1 MGFIKAFA
9 GALSGTFADQWKD
22 YYMPR
27 AGVSET
33 AAIFQAVPQAQN
45 NGVGENTKGFNNIIS
60 NGSKIVVP
68 EGTALITIQDG
79 AITGFIAEPGGYEFR
94 SNDPNS
100 QSIFAGDGILS
111 PLIKSSWEKVK
122 FGGQPGSQ
130 QTAFYVSLKEIAGNK
145 FGTPET
151 IYWNDSFLETK
162 AGGMAR
168 GSYSIKIVDPLLF
181 VKNYVPVK
189 YLQPGA
195 PTYDFADMDNES
207 ANQLFDEF
215 VATIPAAVTKASMDA
230 REENIDTMDFIQ
242 TQKAKFSAV
251 MDAELETE
259 HNWSTE
265 RGIKVDNIN
274 MLINYDQATQE
285 LLAEVRTDDK
295 EIRKEKRR
303 LEVEAARGEL
313 YRNNMQ
319 GMMAGAVGHSMET
332 QAEGLKAAGEGIKAA
347 GENGSL
353 QDAGGAMFMGMGM
366 NSQAASQGAA
376 ALGAVANMQPQQPA
390 PAQPAAE
397 DPTEKLLNAKK
408 LLDAGAITQEDYD
421 KLKSQILGI

>member
-22 YYMPR
+22 FYTPKT
-27 AGVSET
+27 GVSET
-33 AAIFQAVPQAQN
+33 AAIFQAVPKSQN
-45 NGVGENTKGFNNIIS
+45 NGVGENTKGFANIIS

-68 EGTALITIQDG
+68 EGTALITLQDG

-122 FGGQPGSQ
+122 FGGQPGAE
-130 QTAFYVSLKEIAGNK
+130 QTAFYINLKEIAGNK

-181 VKNYVPVK
+181 AKNYVPVK

-215 VATIPAAVTKASMDA
+215 VATIPAAVTKASIDA
-230 REENIDTMDFIQ
+230 KAEGMDTMDFISVN
-242 TQKAKFSAV
+242 KAKFSDV

-259 HNWSTE
+259 HNWSTN
-265 RGIKVDNIN
+265 RGIKVENIN
-274 MLINYDQATQE
+274 MLINYDQPTQE

-295 EIRKEKRR
+295 EIRKAKKMGS
-303 LEVEAARGEL
+303 A
-313 YRNNMQ
+313 YSDNMA
-319 GMMAGAVGHSMET
+319 GMMA
-332 QAEGLKAAGEGIKAA
+332 AASGEAMKNAA
-347 GENGSL
+347 SNE
-353 QDAGGAMFMGMGM
+353 GGAMLGFMGMGM
-366 NSQAASQGAA
+366 AQQQGANM
-376 ALGAVANMQPQQPA
+376 LGTVSNMQQQA
-390 PAQPAAE
+390 PAAGAPAAE

>member
-9 GALSGTFADQWKD
+9 GALKGTFADQWKD
-22 YYMPR
+22 FYTPKT
-27 AGVSET
+27 GVSET
-33 AAIFQAVPQAQN
+33 AAIFQAVPKAQN
-45 NGVGENTKGFNNIIS
+45 NGVGENTKGFANIIS

-68 EGTALITIQDG
+68 EGTALITLQDG
-79 AITGFIAEPGGYEFR
+79 AITGFIAEPGGYEYK

-122 FGGQPGSQ
+122 FGGQPGAE
-130 QTAFYVSLKEIAGNK
+130 QTAFYINLKEIAGNK

-215 VATIPAAVTKASMDA
+215 VATIPAAVTKASIDA
-230 REENIDTMDFIQ
+230 KAEGMDTMDFISVN
-242 TQKAKFSAV
+242 KAKFSDV

-259 HNWSTE
+259 HNWSTN
-265 RGIKVDNIN
+265 RGIKVENIN
-274 MLINYDQATQE
+274 MLINYDQPTQE

-295 EIRKEKRR
+295 EIRKAKKMGS
-303 LEVEAARGEL
+303 A
-313 YRNNMQ
+313 YSDNMA
-319 GMMAGAVGHSMET
+319 GMMA
-332 QAEGLKAAGEGIKAA
+332 AASGEAMKNAA
-347 GENGSL
+347 SNE
-353 QDAGGAMFMGMGM
+353 GGAMLGFMGMGM
-366 NSQAASQGAA
+366 AQQQGANM
-376 ALGAVANMQPQQPA
+376 LGTVSNMQQQA
-390 PAQPAAE
+390 PAAGAPAAE

>member
-1 MGFIKAFA
+1 MGFIKAFT

-22 YYMPR
+22 YLMPR
-27 AGVSET
+27 AGVNET
-33 AAIFQAVPQAQN
+33 AVIFQAVPQAQN

-68 EGTALITIQDG
+68 EGTALITLQDG

-130 QTAFYVSLKEIAGNK
+130 QLAFYINLKEIAGNK

-151 IYWNDSFLETK
+151 VYWDDSFLETR
-162 AGGMAR
+162 AGGIAR

-181 VKNYVPVK
+181 VKQYVPMK
-189 YLQPGA
+189 YLQSGA

-215 VATIPAAVTKASMDA
+215 VATIPGAIANASLAAL
-230 REENIDTMDFIQ
+230 ENAVDTMTYIQ
-242 TQKAKFSAV
+242 THKAEFSVV
-251 MDAELETE
+251 MDNELETE
-259 HNWSTE
+259 HKWSTE
-265 RGIKVDNIN
+265 RGIKVANIN
-274 MLINYDQATQE
+274 MLINYDEPTK
-285 LLAEVRTDDK
+285 EVLGTIRSDDA
-295 EIRKEKRR
+295 EIRKAKR
-303 LEVEAARGEL
+303 LGKAFSDD
-313 YRNNMQ
+313 MT
-319 GMMAGAVGHSMET
+319 GMMAAASAEAMKGAAKNE
-332 QAEGLKAAGEGIKAA
+332 
-347 GENGSL
+347 
-353 QDAGGAMFMGMGM
+353 GGAMLGFMGMGM
-366 NSQAASQGAA
+366 AQQQGANM
-376 ALGAVANMQPQQPA
+376 LGAAGNIAAQQA
-390 PAQPAAE
+390 PAEPAAAPAE

>member
-22 YYMPR
+22 FYTPKT
-27 AGVSET
+27 GVSET
-33 AAIFQAVPQAQN
+33 AAIFQAVPKSQN
-45 NGVGENTKGFNNIIS
+45 NGVGENTKGFANIIS

-68 EGTALITIQDG
+68 EGTALITLQDG

-122 FGGQPGSQ
+122 FGGQPGAE
-130 QTAFYVSLKEIAGNK
+130 QTAFYINLKEIAGNK

-151 IYWNDSFLETK
+151 VYWNDSFLETK

-181 VKNYVPVK
+181 AKNYVPVK

-215 VATIPAAVTKASMDA
+215 VATIPAAVTKASIDA
-230 REENIDTMDFIQ
+230 KAEGMDTMDFISVN
-242 TQKAKFSAV
+242 KAKFSDV

-259 HNWSTE
+259 HNWSTD
-265 RGIKVDNIN
+265 RGIKVENIN

-285 LLAEVRTDDK
+285 LLVEVRTDDK
-295 EIRKEKRR
+295 EIRKAKKMGT
-303 LEVEAARGEL
+303 A
-313 YRNNMQ
+313 YSDNMT
-319 GMMAGAVGHSMET
+319 GMMA
-332 QAEGLKAAGEGIKAA
+332 AASGEAMKNAA
-347 GENGSL
+347 SNE
-353 QDAGGAMFMGMGM
+353 GGAMLGFMGMGM
-366 NSQAASQGAA
+366 AQQQGANM
-376 ALGAVANMQPQQPA
+376 LGTVSNMQQQA
-390 PAQPAAE
+390 PAAGAPAAE

>member
-22 YYMPR
+22 FYTPKT
-27 AGVSET
+27 GVSET
-33 AAIFQAVPQAQN
+33 AAIFQAVPKSQN
-45 NGVGENTKGFNNIIS
+45 NGVGENTKGFANIIS

-68 EGTALITIQDG
+68 EGTALITLQDG

-122 FGGQPGSQ
+122 FGGQPGAE
-130 QTAFYVSLKEIAGNK
+130 QTAFYINLKEIAGNK

-151 IYWNDSFLETK
+151 VYWNDSFLETK

-181 VKNYVPVK
+181 AKNYVPVK

-215 VATIPAAVTKASMDA
+215 VATIPAAVTKASIDA
-230 REENIDTMDFIQ
+230 KAEGMDTMDFISVN
-242 TQKAKFSAV
+242 KAKFSDV

-259 HNWSTE
+259 HNWSTD
-265 RGIKVDNIN
+265 RGIKVENIN

-295 EIRKEKRR
+295 EIRKAKKMGN
-303 LEVEAARGEL
+303 A
-313 YRNNMQ
+313 YSDNMT
-319 GMMAGAVGHSMET
+319 GMMA
-332 QAEGLKAAGEGIKAA
+332 AASGEAMKNAA
-347 GENGSL
+347 SNE
-353 QDAGGAMFMGMGM
+353 GGAMLGFMGMGM
-366 NSQAASQGAA
+366 AQQQGANM
-376 ALGAVANMQPQQPA
+376 LGTVSNMQQQA
-390 PAQPAAE
+390 PAAGAPAAE

>member
-1 MGFIKAFA
+1 MGFIKAFT

-22 YYMPR
+22 YLMPR
-27 AGVSET
+27 TGVNET
-33 AAIFQAVPQAQN
+33 AVIFQAVPQAQN

-68 EGTALITIQDG
+68 EGTALITLQDG
-79 AITGFIAEPGGYEFR
+79 AITGFIAEPGGYEYR

-130 QTAFYVSLKEIAGNK
+130 QLAFYINLKEIAGNK

-151 IYWNDSFLETK
+151 VYWDDSFLETR
-162 AGGMAR
+162 AGGIAR

-181 VKNYVPVK
+181 VKQYVPMK
-189 YLQPGA
+189 YLQSGA

-215 VATIPAAVTKASMDA
+215 VATIPGAIANASLAAL
-230 REENIDTMDFIQ
+230 ENAVDTMTYIQ
-242 TQKAKFSAV
+242 THKAEFSVV
-251 MDAELETE
+251 MDNELETE
-259 HNWSTE
+259 HKWSTE
-265 RGIKVDNIN
+265 RGIKVANIN
-274 MLINYDQATQE
+274 MLINYDEPTK
-285 LLAEVRTDDK
+285 EVLGTIRSDDA
-295 EIRKEKRR
+295 EIRKAKR
-303 LEVEAARGEL
+303 LGKAFSDD
-313 YRNNMQ
+313 MT
-319 GMMAGAVGHSMET
+319 GMMAAASAEAMKGAAKNE
-332 QAEGLKAAGEGIKAA
+332 
-347 GENGSL
+347 
-353 QDAGGAMFMGMGM
+353 GGAMLGFMGMGM
-366 NSQAASQGAA
+366 AQQQGANM
-376 ALGAVANMQPQQPA
+376 LGAAGNIAAQQA
-390 PAQPAAE
+390 PAEPAAAPAE

-421 KLKSQILGI
+421 KIKAQVLGI

>member
-22 YYMPR
+22 FYTPKT
-27 AGVSET
+27 GVSET
-33 AAIFQAVPQAQN
+33 AAIFQAVPKSQN
-45 NGVGENTKGFNNIIS
+45 NGVGENTKGFANIIS

-68 EGTALITIQDG
+68 EGTALITLQDG
-79 AITGFIAEPGGYEFR
+79 AITGFIAEPGGYEYK

-122 FGGQPGSQ
+122 FGGQPGAE
-130 QTAFYVSLKEIAGNK
+130 QTAFYINLKEIAGNK

-215 VATIPAAVTKASMDA
+215 VATIPAAVTKASIDA
-230 REENIDTMDFIQ
+230 KAEGMDTMDFISVN
-242 TQKAKFSAV
+242 KAKFSDV

-259 HNWSTE
+259 HNWSTD
-265 RGIKVDNIN
+265 RGIKVENIN

-295 EIRKEKRR
+295 EIRKAKKMGS
-303 LEVEAARGEL
+303 A
-313 YRNNMQ
+313 YSDNMA
-319 GMMAGAVGHSMET
+319 GMMA
-332 QAEGLKAAGEGIKAA
+332 AASGEAMKNAA
-347 GENGSL
+347 SNE
-353 QDAGGAMFMGMGM
+353 GGAMLGFMGMGM
-366 NSQAASQGAA
+366 AQQQGANM
-376 ALGAVANMQPQQPA
+376 LGTVSNMQQQA
-390 PAQPAAE
+390 PAAGAPAAE

>member
-1 MGFIKAFA
+1 MGFIKAFT

-22 YYMPR
+22 YLMPR
-27 AGVSET
+27 AGVNET
-33 AAIFQAVPQAQN
+33 AVIFQAVPQAQN

-68 EGTALITIQDG
+68 EGTALITLQDG

-130 QTAFYVSLKEIAGNK
+130 QLAFYINLKEIAGNK

-151 IYWNDSFLETK
+151 VYWDDSFLETR
-162 AGGMAR
+162 AGGIAR

-181 VKNYVPVK
+181 VKQYVPMK
-189 YLQPGA
+189 YLQSGA

-207 ANQLFDEF
+207 PNQLFDEF
-215 VATIPAAVTKASMDA
+215 VATIPGAIANASLAAL
-230 REENIDTMDFIQ
+230 ENAVDTMTYIQ
-242 TQKAKFSAV
+242 THKAEFSVV
-251 MDAELETE
+251 MDNELETE
-259 HNWSTE
+259 HKWSTE
-265 RGIKVDNIN
+265 RGIKVANIN
-274 MLINYDQATQE
+274 MLINYDEPTK
-285 LLAEVRTDDK
+285 EVLGTIRSDDA
-295 EIRKEKRR
+295 EIRKAKR
-303 LEVEAARGEL
+303 LGKAFSDD
-313 YRNNMQ
+313 MT
-319 GMMAGAVGHSMET
+319 GMMAAASAEAMKGAAKNE
-332 QAEGLKAAGEGIKAA
+332 
-347 GENGSL
+347 
-353 QDAGGAMFMGMGM
+353 GGAMLGFMGMGM
-366 NSQAASQGAA
+366 AQQQGANM
-376 ALGAVANMQPQQPA
+376 LGAAGNIAAQQA
-390 PAQPAAE
+390 PAEPAAAPAE